1 MTALQT
7 SARAVHALRKGRNPE
22 GRLIYRLLIIVC
34 LVAGAYFFVT
44 G

>member
-7 SARAVHALRKGRNPE
+7 SARAVHSLRQARNPE
-22 GRLIYRLLIIVC
+22 DCLIYRLLIVVC